1 MSGSVQPVEI
11 VLQPSEVP
19 TVIAALRFWQAV
31 ALGNMD
37 SFDRLMAIEGVNP
50 TPHAPT
56 GNWTGLN
63 IGQIDV
69 LCTMIERSAK
79 R

>member
-11 VLQPSEVP
+11 ILQPSEVP
-19 TVIAALRFWQAV
+19 TVLAALRFWQAV
-31 ALGNMD
+31 RFGSITAFG
-37 SFDRLMAIEGVNP
+37 RLVQLEEKATED
-50 TPHAPT
+50 
-56 GNWTGLN
+56 LN
-63 IGQIDV
+63 EGQIDV